1 MSLKSQKRMVA
12 GLLKVGMSRVW
23 IDPEQIDKVETAIT
37 KNELRKLIHEGIIQ
51 SKPKMGIS
59 RDRSKKKRKGPGS
72 RKGPSI
78 SKKRIWI
85 RKIRALRK
93 ALRELV
99 GKRLITK
106 ATYRKLSAM
115 TKGGT
120 FRSTAHLKE
129 HMETH
134 KLLRRK

>member
-59 RDRSKKKRKGPGS
+59 RDRSKKKRKGWNDEFSSYLFFCYKCGKFRKNHPNGS
-72 RKGPSI
+72 DD
-78 SKKRIWI
+78 
-85 RKIRALRK
+85 
-93 ALRELV
+93 
-99 GKRLITK
+99 RLDCPVCK
-106 ATYRKLSAM
+106 
-115 TKGGT
+115 
-120 FRSTAHLKE
+120 
-129 HMETH
+129 
-134 KLLRRK
+134 

>member
-1 MSLKSQKRMVA
+1 MA
-12 GLLKVGMSRVW
+12 ADLLKVGINRVW
-23 IDPEQIDKVETAIT
+23 IDPEQIDRAETAIT
-37 KNELRKLIHEGIIQ
+37 KNEIRTLIHEGVI
-51 SKPKMGIS
+51 SPKPKIGIS
-59 RDRSKKKRKGPGS
+59 KYGYRKKRRGPGS

-85 RKIRALRK
+85 EKIRALRK
-93 ALRELV
+93 SLRELV
-99 GKRLITK
+99 RKRMITK
-106 ATYRKLSAM
+106 ATYRRLFSM

-129 HMETH
+129 YIETH